1 MHAELR
7 TGKGAREQSTRD
19 THYNNTYFSV
29 HATGGT
35 GNELAV
41 GGYKLAADMAM
52 A

>member
-7 TGKGAREQSTRD
+7 TGEGAREQSTRE
-19 THYNNTYFSV
+19 THYNNIYFSV

-35 GNELAV
+35 GSELTA
-41 GGYKLAADMAM
+41 GGYKLAAVRAM